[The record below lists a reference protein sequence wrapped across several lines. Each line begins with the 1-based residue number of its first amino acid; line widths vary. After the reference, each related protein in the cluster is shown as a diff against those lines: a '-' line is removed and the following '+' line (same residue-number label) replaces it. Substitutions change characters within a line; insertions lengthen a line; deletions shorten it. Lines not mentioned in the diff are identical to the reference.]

1 MKTLL
6 VVVLLFVF
14 GCTKN
19 NDFKRVHVGMM
30 NVIVLDSNKGQSMD
44 YFDECWSYHDS
55 ICMNINHY
63 KITNK

>member
-44 YFDECWSYHDS
+44 YFDDCWSYKDS
-55 ICMNINHY
+55 ICMNQKHY
-63 KITNK
+63 KN